1 MRGLYSKDI
10 IYEID
15 IFATQRFILCKHKK
29 TLYDRLMNLK
39 SLQHFLSLAD
49 TLHFGRAAD
58 ECHIS
63 ISALSRNIRQLE
75 EEVGAL
81 LFRRDNRKVELTREG
96 QRFLPYARETSS
108 QWRLIRNELSETTN
122 QLHGAISL
130 YCSVTASY
138 SFLYDLLNKFRQVH
152 PGIEIKLHTGDP
164 DRAISR
170 IIDGTEEITIA
181 ARPSTINKAL
191 AFKAITESPLLFI
204 APAHSQQSITAP
216 LPLDDESWAHTP
228 MIVSEAGVARARVDQ
243 WFRDKGISPNIYAQV
258 AGNEAI
264 VSMVSLGFGV
274 GVVPK
279 IVLDNS
285 PLVDRVDIV
294 DTQPKLEPYEIGLFT
309 LKRNL
314 KNPLVAA
321 FWELI

>member
-1 MRGLYSKDI
+1 MNI
-10 IYEID
+10 
-15 IFATQRFILCKHKK
+15 K
-29 TLYDRLMNLK
+29 T
-39 SLQHFLSLAD
+39 LQHFLSLAD

-75 EEVGAL
+75 EEVGTP
-81 LFRRDNRKVELTREG
+81 LFRRDNRKVELTPEG
-96 QRFLPYARETSS
+96 QRFLPYARETRS
-108 QWRLIRNELSETTN
+108 QWRLIRDELSDSTD
-122 QLHGAISL
+122 QLHGSISI

-138 SFLYDLLNKFRQVH
+138 SFLYELLNRFRQVH

-170 IIDGTEEITIA
+170 ILDGTEEITIA
-181 ARPSTINKAL
+181 ARPSSINQGL
-191 AFKAITESPLLFI
+191 AFKAITKSPLLFI
-204 APAHSQQSITAP
+204 APVDSPQHLTTP
-216 LPLDDESWAHTP
+216 PKDDESWGQVP

-243 WFRDKGISPNIYAQV
+243 WFRDKGITPNIYAQV

-285 PLVDRVDIV
+285 PLVDRVKVLDMTPAL
-294 DTQPKLEPYEIGLFT
+294 DPYDIGLFT

-314 KNPLVAA
+314 KNPLVEA